1 MNESQRRNNV
11 LKWQRCDQK
20 CATIKKKG
28 RFPMVSKIEICYH
41 IFTLDVNYIV
51 GDRGTVGRII
61 TYVVSKNKNR

>member
-41 IFTLDVNYIV
+41 IFSLDVNYIV
-51 GDRGTVGRII
+51 ARAHWGG
-61 TYVVSKNKNR
+61 YVVHTPA

>member
-1 MNESQRRNNV
+1 
-11 LKWQRCDQK
+11 
-20 CATIKKKG
+20 
-28 RFPMVSKIEICYH
+28 MVSKIEICYH